1 MRPIFV
7 KRLTEKEHNALRQG
21 LHSSSAFTVRRCQ
34 ILLSSAA
41 HKTPNQIGE
50 ELHCSGQAV
59 RNAIH
64 AFEREGLASVQ
75 PKSHARHDRQ
85 SAFGAAERERLR
97 EMIRLS
103 PRQFGHES
111 AIWTLA
117 LLAET
122 CWSEGVASRPVTE
135 DNVRVVLRQM
145 GIRWRRAKQW
155 IRSPDEHYEH
165 QKKDETS

>member
-7 KRLTEKEHNALRQG
+7 RQLTEREHNALRQG

-41 HKTPNQIGE
+41 HKTANQIGE

-64 AFEREGLASVQ
+64 AFEEEGVACLRE
-75 PKSHARHDRQ
+75 KSHARHDQQ
-85 SAFGAAERERLR
+85 SAFGMKERKRLR
-97 EMIRLS
+97 EIIRLS

-111 AIWTLA
+111 AVWTLDM
-117 LLAET
+117 LAET
-122 CWSEGVASRPVTE
+122 CWSEGIASRPVTA
-135 DNVRVVLRQM
+135 DNVRLVLQQM
-145 GIRWRRAKQW
+145 GIRWRRAKKW